1 MPDMNAL
8 YTRLA
13 DADEAQDADALAAL
27 AWELYGLLGTVAADL
42 TALRAR
48 LHNTHAWP
56 PGHVGDA
63 TLPCQTATGAPCR
76 ARSSLNKGPLP

>member
-27 AWELYGLLGTVAADL
+27 AWELYGLLGTLTADL

-48 LHNTHAWP
+48 LHNTHGLA
-56 PGHVGDA
+56 A
-63 TLPCQTATGAPCR
+63 
-76 ARSSLNKGPLP
+76 

>member
-13 DADEAQDADALAAL
+13 DADEAQNADALAAP
-27 AWELYGLLGTVAADL
+27 AWELYGLLGSVTADS

-48 LHNTHAWP
+48 LHNTHGLA
-56 PGHVGDA
+56 A
-63 TLPCQTATGAPCR
+63 
-76 ARSSLNKGPLP
+76 

>member
-8 YTRLA
+8 YTCLA

-27 AWELYGLLGTVAADL
+27 AWELYGLLGAVAADL

-48 LHNTHAWP
+48 LHNTHGLA
-56 PGHVGDA
+56 A
-63 TLPCQTATGAPCR
+63 
-76 ARSSLNKGPLP
+76 

>member
-13 DADEAQDADALAAL
+13 DADEAQDADALVAV
-27 AWELYGLLGTVAADL
+27 AWELYGLLGTLTADL

-48 LHNTHAWP
+48 LHNTHGLA
-56 PGHVGDA
+56 A
-63 TLPCQTATGAPCR
+63 
-76 ARSSLNKGPLP
+76 

>member
-1 MPDMNAL
+1 MPDMDAL

-13 DADEAQDADALAAL
+13 DADEAQDAGALAAL

-48 LHNTHAWP
+48 LHNMHGLA
-56 PGHVGDA
+56 A
-63 TLPCQTATGAPCR
+63 
-76 ARSSLNKGPLP
+76 